1 MRKYFILSMILSLF
15 LLYSCTWSQENTWS
29 WAVEKWNFL
38 IETQTAWNL
47 NNEYALEK
55 SSKIEAAS
63 EIVLTSEATWRVEN
77 IAVKEGDNVSKWQ
90 NLVYLFDNS
99 MNLNTAYKQAILN
112 LDQAKIQYS
121 NQKLALDKNIEDSEL
136 ALTKLK
142 LNYENTKKN
151 IEQDVIQ
158 AKDNLK
164 NSDVNASGSKTS
176 LDVQKI
182 DNSITKMEFELET
195 LKKSN
200 KDKIDSFIS
209 NVNREKDNLN
219 NLLVSVI
226 NFGEELY
233 ATKYP
238 VNKPAYYL
246 YLWAENNTKK
256 TRAEQT
262 LQKLINYKKDTFD
275 WIKLVEKDSEILDFI
290 TKIEEWYA
298 MMKSFLDDTLE
309 VITSSVS
316 EQNYLPETMLTGYH
330 NQVNGYIQSY
340 TSASAWLVAMRSNV
354 VAFLNT
360 YKDNEASTEKQIDLV
375 RKDKE
380 IALKS
385 YGTSELSS
393 KVAYEKIMISS
404 QDTISNLELQL
415 KSAETTL
422 INAKK
427 TRDITLQNLEN
438 AIKAAELNVEKSSIE
453 VSKLVVKSPISAQ
466 VASIDVTVGQTYN
479 MWSQMLK
486 LISTSKRE
494 LDVYVTSEDLEKI
507 HVWDKVYIKYRW
519 ENFEWDVFSKSNV
532 ANETLNYKV
541 KVSLNKDIHLVWGV
555 ADVSFKLKS
564 KFPLININSVTV
576 LHSQW
581 NKKIWEINIFKWWK
595 LDKLEVELWDVYG
608 KFIEIKTPLEKDTEI
623 ILNDVSNFDS
633 EKFELKK
640 SSQVETNTWKT
651 QESSTWKTQESN
663 TWKIEETNTWKTT
676 EKQSSTGKIEEKKET
691 NTWKTQENKQEK
703 AKGTG
708 K

>member
-182 DNSITKMEFELET
+182 DNSIAKMEFELET

-385 YGTSELSS
+385 YWTNELSS

-404 QDTISNLELQL
+404 QDTISNLDLQL

-438 AIKAAELNVEKSSIE
+438 SIKAAELNVEKSSIE

>member
-182 DNSITKMEFELET
+182 DNSIAKMEFELET

-438 AIKAAELNVEKSSIE
+438 SIKAAELNVEKSSIE

>member
-38 IETQTAWNL
+38 IETKTAWNL

-182 DNSITKMEFELET
+182 DNSIAKMEFELET

-663 TWKIEETNTWKTT
+663 TWKIEETNTWKT
-676 EKQSSTGKIEEKKET
+676 EVK
-691 NTWKTQENKQEK
+691 N
-703 AKGTG
+703 
-708 K
+708 

>member
-15 LLYSCTWSQENTWS
+15 FLYSCSWSQENTWS

-38 IETQTAWNL
+38 IDTQTAWNL
-47 NNEYALEK
+47 NNDYALEK

-63 EIVLTSEATWRVEN
+63 EIILTSETTWRVEN

-112 LDQAKIQYS
+112 LEQAKIQYS

-164 NSDVNASGSKTS
+164 NSDVNVSGSKTS

-182 DNSITKMEFELET
+182 DNSIAKMEFELET

-246 YLWAENNTKK
+246 YLWAENNVKK

-262 LQKLINYKKDTFD
+262 LQKLIDYKKDTFD

-290 TKIEEWYA
+290 TKIEEWYS
-298 MMKSFLDDTLE
+298 MMKLFLDDTLE
-309 VITSSVS
+309 VITSSIT

-385 YGTSELSS
+385 YWTNELSS

-466 VASIDVTVGQTYN
+466 VASVDVTVGQTYN

-676 EKQSSTGKIEEKKET
+676 EKQTSTGKIEEKKET

>member
-1 MRKYFILSMILSLF
+1 MRKYFILSIILSLF

-38 IETQTAWNL
+38 IETKTAWNL

-182 DNSITKMEFELET
+182 DNSIAKMEFELET

-385 YGTSELSS
+385 YWTNELSS

-404 QDTISNLELQL
+404 QDTISNLDLQL

-438 AIKAAELNVEKSSIE
+438 SIKAAELNVEKSSIE

>member
-38 IETQTAWNL
+38 IETKTAWNL

-182 DNSITKMEFELET
+182 DNSIAKMEFELET

>member
-182 DNSITKMEFELET
+182 DNSIAKMEFELET

-663 TWKIEETNTWKTT
+663 TWKIEETNTWETT

>member
-38 IETQTAWNL
+38 IETKTAWNL

-182 DNSITKMEFELET
+182 DNSIAKMEFELET

-385 YGTSELSS
+385 YWTNELSS

-404 QDTISNLELQL
+404 QDTISNLDLQL

-438 AIKAAELNVEKSSIE
+438 SIKAAELNVEKSSIE

-507 HVWDKVYIKYRW
+507 HVWDKVNIKYRW
-519 ENFEWDVFSKSNV
+519 ENFEGEVFSKSNV

>member
-38 IETQTAWNL
+38 IETKTAWNL

-182 DNSITKMEFELET
+182 DNSIAKMEFELET

-340 TSASAWLVAMRSNV
+340 TSASAWLVAMRLNV

>member
-182 DNSITKMEFELET
+182 DNSIAKMEFELET

-246 YLWAENNTKK
+246 YLWVENNTKK

>member
-1 MRKYFILSMILSLF
+1 MILSLF

-182 DNSITKMEFELET
+182 DNSIAKMEFELET

>member
-38 IETQTAWNL
+38 IETKTAWNL

-182 DNSITKMEFELET
+182 DNSIAKMEFELET

-438 AIKAAELNVEKSSIE
+438 TIKAAELNVEKSSIE

-479 MWSQMLK
+479 MWSQILK

-663 TWKIEETNTWKTT
+663 TWKIEETNTWETT

>member
-182 DNSITKMEFELET
+182 DNSIAKMEFELET

-404 QDTISNLELQL
+404 QDTISNLDLQL

-438 AIKAAELNVEKSSIE
+438 SIKAAELNVEKSSIE

>member
-1 MRKYFILSMILSLF
+1 MRKYFILSIILSLF

-38 IETQTAWNL
+38 IETKTAWNL

-182 DNSITKMEFELET
+182 DNSIAKMEFELET

>member
-38 IETQTAWNL
+38 IETKTAWNL

-182 DNSITKMEFELET
+182 DNSIAKMEFELET

-404 QDTISNLELQL
+404 QDTISNLDLQL

-438 AIKAAELNVEKSSIE
+438 SIKAAELNVEKSSIE

-651 QESSTWKTQESN
+651 QESSTWKTQESS

>member
-1 MRKYFILSMILSLF
+1 M
-15 LLYSCTWSQENTWS
+15 
-29 WAVEKWNFL
+29 
-38 IETQTAWNL
+38 
-47 NNEYALEK
+47 
-55 SSKIEAAS
+55 
-63 EIVLTSEATWRVEN
+63 TSEATWRVEN

-182 DNSITKMEFELET
+182 DNSIAKMEFELET

-340 TSASAWLVAMRSNV
+340 TSASAWLVAMRLNV

>member
-1 MRKYFILSMILSLF
+1 MRKYCILSMILSLF

-182 DNSITKMEFELET
+182 DNSIAKMEFELET

-438 AIKAAELNVEKSSIE
+438 AIKSAELNVEKSSIE

-651 QESSTWKTQESN
+651 QESSTWKTQESS

>member
-182 DNSITKMEFELET
+182 DNSIAKMEFELET

-651 QESSTWKTQESN
+651 QESSTWK
-663 TWKIEETNTWKTT
+663 IEETNTWKTT

>member
-182 DNSITKMEFELET
+182 DNSIAKMEFELET

-633 EKFELKK
+633 EK

>member
-182 DNSITKMEFELET
+182 DNSIAKMEFELET

-385 YGTSELSS
+385 YWTNELSS

-404 QDTISNLELQL
+404 QDTISNLDLQL

>member
-182 DNSITKMEFELET
+182 DNSIAKMEFELET

-676 EKQSSTGKIEEKKET
+676 EKQTSTGKIEEKKET

>member
-1 MRKYFILSMILSLF
+1 MRKYFVLSMILSLF

-182 DNSITKMEFELET
+182 DNSIAKMEFELET

-507 HVWDKVYIKYRW
+507 HVWDKVNIKYRW
-519 ENFEWDVFSKSNV
+519 ENFEGEVFSKSNV
-532 ANETLNYKV
+532 ANDTLNYKV

-581 NKKIWEINIFKWWK
+581 DKKIWEINIFKWWK

>member
-182 DNSITKMEFELET
+182 DNSIAKMEFELET

>member
-1 MRKYFILSMILSLF
+1 
-15 LLYSCTWSQENTWS
+15 
-29 WAVEKWNFL
+29 
-38 IETQTAWNL
+38 
-47 NNEYALEK
+47 
-55 SSKIEAAS
+55 
-63 EIVLTSEATWRVEN
+63 
-77 IAVKEGDNVSKWQ
+77 
-90 NLVYLFDNS
+90 
-99 MNLNTAYKQAILN
+99 
-112 LDQAKIQYS
+112 
-121 NQKLALDKNIEDSEL
+121 
-136 ALTKLK
+136 
-142 LNYENTKKN
+142 
-151 IEQDVIQ
+151 
-158 AKDNLK
+158 
-164 NSDVNASGSKTS
+164 
-176 LDVQKI
+176 
-182 DNSITKMEFELET
+182 
-195 LKKSN
+195 
-200 KDKIDSFIS
+200 
-209 NVNREKDNLN
+209 
-219 NLLVSVI
+219 
-226 NFGEELY
+226 
-233 ATKYP
+233 
-238 VNKPAYYL
+238 
-246 YLWAENNTKK
+246 
-256 TRAEQT
+256 
-262 LQKLINYKKDTFD
+262 
-275 WIKLVEKDSEILDFI
+275 
-290 TKIEEWYA
+290 
-298 MMKSFLDDTLE
+298 
-309 VITSSVS
+309 
-316 EQNYLPETMLTGYH
+316 
-330 NQVNGYIQSY
+330 
-340 TSASAWLVAMRSNV
+340 
-354 VAFLNT
+354 
-360 YKDNEASTEKQIDLV
+360 
-375 RKDKE
+375 
-380 IALKS
+380 
-385 YGTSELSS
+385 
-393 KVAYEKIMISS
+393 MISS
-404 QDTISNLELQL
+404 QDTISNLDLQL

-438 AIKAAELNVEKSSIE
+438 SIKAAELNVEKSSIE

-676 EKQSSTGKIEEKKET
+676 EKQTSTGKIEEKKET

>member
-29 WAVEKWNFL
+29 WVVEKWNFL

-182 DNSITKMEFELET
+182 DNSIAKMEFELET

>member
-182 DNSITKMEFELET
+182 DNSIAKMEFELET

-385 YGTSELSS
+385 YWTNELSS

-404 QDTISNLELQL
+404 QDTISNLDLQL

-438 AIKAAELNVEKSSIE
+438 SIKAAELNVEKSSIE

-651 QESSTWKTQESN
+651 QESN

>member
-182 DNSITKMEFELET
+182 DNSIAKMEFELET

-404 QDTISNLELQL
+404 QDTISNLDLQL

-438 AIKAAELNVEKSSIE
+438 SIKAAELNVEKSSIE

-507 HVWDKVYIKYRW
+507 HVWDKVNIKYRW
-519 ENFEWDVFSKSNV
+519 ENFEGEVFSKSNV

>member
-182 DNSITKMEFELET
+182 DNSIAKMEFELET

-519 ENFEWDVFSKSNV
+519 ENF
-532 ANETLNYKV
+532 
-541 KVSLNKDIHLVWGV
+541 
-555 ADVSFKLKS
+555 
-564 KFPLININSVTV
+564 
-576 LHSQW
+576 
-581 NKKIWEINIFKWWK
+581 
-595 LDKLEVELWDVYG
+595 
-608 KFIEIKTPLEKDTEI
+608 
-623 ILNDVSNFDS
+623 
-633 EKFELKK
+633 
-640 SSQVETNTWKT
+640 
-651 QESSTWKTQESN
+651 
-663 TWKIEETNTWKTT
+663 
-676 EKQSSTGKIEEKKET
+676 
-691 NTWKTQENKQEK
+691 
-703 AKGTG
+703 
-708 K
+708 

>member
-182 DNSITKMEFELET
+182 DNSIAKMEFELET

-330 NQVNGYIQSY
+330 NQVNSYIQSY

-651 QESSTWKTQESN
+651 QESN

>member
-1 MRKYFILSMILSLF
+1 MRKYFILSIILSLF
-15 LLYSCTWSQENTWS
+15 LLYSCTGSQENTGS
-29 WAVEKWNFL
+29 GAVEKGNFL
-38 IETQTAWNL
+38 IETKTAGNL

-63 EIVLTSEATWRVEN
+63 EIVLTSEATGRVEN
-77 IAVKEGDNVSKWQ
+77 IAVKEGDNVSKGQ

-182 DNSITKMEFELET
+182 DNSIAKMEFELET

-246 YLWAENNTKK
+246 YLGAENNTKK

-275 WIKLVEKDSEILDFI
+275 GIKLVEKDSEILDFI
-290 TKIEEWYA
+290 TKIEEGYA

-340 TSASAWLVAMRSNV
+340 TSASAGLVAMRSNV

-479 MWSQMLK
+479 MGSQMLK

-507 HVWDKVYIKYRW
+507 HVGDKVYIKYRG
-519 ENFEWDVFSKSNV
+519 ENFEGDVFSKSNV

-541 KVSLNKDIHLVWGV
+541 KVSLNKDIHLVGGV

-576 LHSQW
+576 LHSQG
-581 NKKIWEINIFKWWK
+581 NKKIGEINIFKGGK
-595 LDKLEVELWDVYG
+595 LDKLEVELGDVYG

-640 SSQVETNTWKT
+640 SSQVETNTGKT
-651 QESSTWKTQESN
+651 QESSTGKTQESN
-663 TWKIEETNTWKTT
+663 TGKIEETNTGKTT

-691 NTWKTQENKQEK
+691 NTGKTQENKQEK

>member
-38 IETQTAWNL
+38 IETKTAWNL

-182 DNSITKMEFELET
+182 DNSIAKMEFELET

-507 HVWDKVYIKYRW
+507 HVWDKVNIKYRW
-519 ENFEWDVFSKSNV
+519 ENFEGEVFSKSNV

-651 QESSTWKTQESN
+651 QESN

>member
-182 DNSITKMEFELET
+182 DNSIAKMEFELET

-309 VITSSVS
+309 VINSSVS

>member
-182 DNSITKMEFELET
+182 DNSIAKMEFELET

-360 YKDNEASTEKQIDLV
+360 YKDNKASTEKQIDLV

>member
-1 MRKYFILSMILSLF
+1 MRKYFVLSMILSLF

-182 DNSITKMEFELET
+182 DNSIAKMEFELET

>member
-38 IETQTAWNL
+38 IETKTAWNL

-182 DNSITKMEFELET
+182 DNSIAKMEFELET

-438 AIKAAELNVEKSSIE
+438 TIKAAELNVEKSSIE

>member
-182 DNSITKMEFELET
+182 DNSIAKMEFELET

-663 TWKIEETNTWKTT
+663 TWKIEETNTWKIT

>member
-38 IETQTAWNL
+38 IETKTAWNL

-182 DNSITKMEFELET
+182 DNSIAKMEFELET

-691 NTWKTQENKQEK
+691 NTWKIQENKQEK

>member
-38 IETQTAWNL
+38 IETKTAWNL

-182 DNSITKMEFELET
+182 DNSIAKMEFELET

-330 NQVNGYIQSY
+330 NQVNSYIQSY

-651 QESSTWKTQESN
+651 QESN

>member
-90 NLVYLFDNS
+90 NLIYLFDNS

-142 LNYENTKKN
+142 LNYENTKKS

-182 DNSITKMEFELET
+182 DNSIAKMEFELET

-298 MMKSFLDDTLE
+298 MMKLFLDDTLE

-385 YGTSELSS
+385 YWTSELSS

-651 QESSTWKTQESN
+651 QESN